1 MWRRGWRKREER
13 VQRHGDIF
21 IGRGRR
27 KVGTR
32 EQSPLDRALLQK
44 NHPPPGVLHQ
54 GPGRQESSTVPAA
67 DTRWRHQPNIAWLL
81 EGWRVAQTSSP
92 KSCLPGYDSI

>member
-44 NHPPPGVLHQ
+44 NHPPPGEFYIKDEED
-54 GPGRQESSTVPAA
+54 RSPAQFQ
-67 DTRWRHQPNIAWLL
+67 RWTLDGATNP
-81 EGWRVAQTSSP
+81 T
-92 KSCLPGYDSI
+92 